1 MYADE
6 DDRRIRVM
14 LVDDHRVVRE
24 GFAVLLGLQKDI
36 AVVGQAGSGRE
47 SVALYRQ
54 LQPDVTLMD
63 LSLPD
68 IDGVSAIRL
77 IRQEFPEACIA
88 VLTTFDNDE
97 RILEAVRSGART
109 YLIKTVASHDLF
121 RTIRELADGRATD
134 PRTSRTA
141 ERAERELLTERELVV
156 LRRMSVGQRN
166 ETIAEA
172 LQISLNTVKSHVR
185 AILRK
190 LDAES
195 RTQAVAHALARNIID
210 APTR

>member
-1 MYADE
+1 MLHDE
-6 DDRRIRVM
+6 DERRIRVM

-77 IRQEFPEACIA
+77 IRQEFPDACIA
-88 VLTTFDNDE
+88 VLTTYDNDE
-97 RILEAVRSGART
+97 RILQAVRNGART

-121 RTIRELADGRATD
+121 RTIRDLADGRPTD
-134 PRTSRTA
+134 PRGHRGA
-141 ERAERELLTERELVV
+141 DRNEREGLTERELEV
-156 LRRMSVGQRN
+156 LRRMAVGQRN
-166 ETIAEA
+166 EAIAEA

-195 RTQAVAHALARNIID
+195 RTQAVAHALARNIIS

>member
-77 IRQEFPEACIA
+77 IRQEFPDACIA

-97 RILEAVRSGART
+97 RILEAVRNGART

-134 PRTSRTA
+134 PRTNRAA
-141 ERAERELLTERELVV
+141 ERTERELLTERELVV
-156 LRRMSVGQRN
+156 LRRMAVGQRN

>member
-6 DDRRIRVM
+6 DDRRNRVM

-77 IRQEFPEACIA
+77 IRQEFPDACIA

-97 RILEAVRSGART
+97 RILEAVRNGART

-134 PRTSRTA
+134 PRTNRAA
-141 ERAERELLTERELVV
+141 ERTERELLTERELVV
-156 LRRMSVGQRN
+156 LRRMAVGQRN

-210 APTR
+210 APMR